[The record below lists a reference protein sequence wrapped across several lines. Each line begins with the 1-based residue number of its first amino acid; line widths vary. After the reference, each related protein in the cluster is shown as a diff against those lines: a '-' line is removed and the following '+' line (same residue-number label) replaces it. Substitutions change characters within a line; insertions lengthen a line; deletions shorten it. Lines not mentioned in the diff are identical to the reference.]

1 MHNDDE
7 SNQPC
12 GSTEAIEWNS
22 MHNACVHSSSRL
34 VSPLLSDSTIS
45 SLKGDSTVTNNT
57 TVQALPFWEDQ
68 TDKSEK
74 GKKKKKK
81 KKKKKVLVWGNLNLI
96 ELMEGDASAF
106 SR

>member
-1 MHNDDE
+1 MR
-7 SNQPC
+7 
-12 GSTEAIEWNS
+12 ALLF
-22 MHNACVHSSSRL
+22 SSRL
-34 VSPLLSDSTIS
+34 SSPLLSDSTIS
-45 SLKGDSTVTNNT
+45 SLKGDSTVTNNN

-74 GKKKKKK
+74 GKK